1 MSILFDEI
9 AFGPVKSR
17 RFGLSLGINLLPL
30 DNKICNFDC
39 IYCEC
44 GWTNLK
50 GVTNKF
56 IPKKDILSAIDTRLA
71 ELKEKGI
78 KPDAITFAG
87 NGEPTMHPDFA
98 KIMDGTIVLRNKYF
112 PEVKLVVLSNA
123 TLIGNKDVFDA
134 LQKTDIKVLKLDAGS
149 DELFRLIDQPRS
161 SKSID
166 WYIEKLKSFKGELY
180 LQTIFL
186 TGTHRNKN
194 VDNTTEDEVNK
205 WLGHIKEIK
214 PAHVMIYTIDRE
226 PPSSTIHKAKPAVLE
241 KICRQVNES
250 GFSAKVYS

>member
-50 GVTNKF
+50 NVVNKF
-56 IPKKDILSAIDTRLA
+56 IPKQDIVRAIENR
-71 ELKEKGI
+71 LKELQEKNI
-78 KPDAITFAG
+78 QPDAITFAG
-87 NGEPTMHPDFA
+87 NGEPTMHPDFSE
-98 KIMDGTIVLRNKYF
+98 IMDETIRLRNLYF
-112 PEVKLVVLSNA
+112 PKVKIVVLSNA

-149 DELFRLIDQPRS
+149 NELFRLIDQPRS
-161 SKSID
+161 SKPIE
-166 WYIEKLKSFKGELY
+166 WYTEKLKKFKGGLY
-180 LQTIFL
+180 IQTIFL
-186 TGTHRNKN
+186 KGTQNGKN
-194 VDNTTEDEVNK
+194 VDNTSEEEVGRWIN
-205 WLGHIKEIK
+205 LLKEIN
-214 PAHVMIYTIDRE
+214 PQQVMIYTIDRE
-226 PPSSTIHKAKPAVLE
+226 PPSGTIRKAEPEVLE
-241 KICRQVNES
+241 RICKKVNDA
-250 GFSAKVYS
+250 GIFAKVYS

>member
-50 GVTNKF
+50 SVVNKF
-56 IPKKDILSAIDTRLA
+56 IPKEDIIKAIDKRLK
-71 ELKEKGI
+71 ELKEKNI
-78 KPDAITFAG
+78 VPDAITFAG
-87 NGEPTMHPDFA
+87 NGEPTMHPDFSE
-98 KIMDGTIVLRNKYF
+98 IMDETIRLRNQYF
-112 PEVKLVVLSNA
+112 PKIKIVVLTNA
-123 TLIGNKDVFDA
+123 TLIGNKNVFDA

-161 SKSID
+161 SKPIA
-166 WYIEKLKSFKGELY
+166 WYVEKLKNFKGGLY
-180 LQTIFL
+180 IQTIFL
-186 TGTHRNKN
+186 KGTHHDKS
-194 VDNTTEDEVNK
+194 VDNTGDDEVGK
-205 WLGHIKEIK
+205 WINLLKEIK
-214 PAHVMIYTIDRE
+214 PQLVMIYTIDRD
-226 PPSSTIHKAKPAVLE
+226 PPSGTIRKAEAAVLE
-241 KICRQVNES
+241 GICKKVNEA
-250 GFSAKVYS
+250 GIPAKVYH